1 MTMAT
6 STNRSGRTGGRNRRL
21 SAVARS
27 FVAVLTLSV
36 TLAQFFALS
45 HEVAVR
51 HFRCAEHG
59 EVTHVA
65 VTSAE
70 DPLPAPRSTDA
81 FRRGE
86 PDASGGHEHCGFVFT
101 VQGGASWPV
110 VAGAV
115 RVAPPPS
122 DRPPPA
128 VLPSVGRSRAF
139 VLASA
144 PKTSPPAVRS

>member
-1 MTMAT
+1 MTMT
-6 STNRSGRTGGRNRRL
+6 MSTNRSGRTGGRNRSL

-27 FVAVLTLSV
+27 FVVVLTLSM

-59 EVTHVA
+59 ELTHVA
-65 VTSAE
+65 ITSAE
-70 DPLPAPRSTDA
+70 DPLPISGSTDA
-81 FRRGE
+81 FRPGE
-86 PDASGGHEHCGFVFT
+86 ADAPGAHEHCGFVFT
-101 VQGGASWPV
+101 VQGGASLPILG
-110 VAGAV
+110 GAA
-115 RVAPPPS
+115 RVAPPPP
-122 DRPPPA
+122 DRSPPA
-128 VLPSVGRSRAF
+128 ALPSVGSRAF